1 LKKLKIIPD
10 VVQAG
15 GFETVS
21 PSATVHQAAHRMA
34 ERDQGVLPVE
44 DEVGNLVGVLTERD
58 LARWMISAGNDPKQ
72 ALVAQAMTARPDT
85 LRPDDSA
92 TDALELM
99 RIRGL
104 THIPVAGDDGKT
116 VSIVSAL
123 DLCRAVSG
131 EMDAMF
137 QKAQSEV
144 FDLPHEE

>member
-1 LKKLKIIPD
+1 MRKLKIIPE

-21 PSATVHQAAHRMA
+21 PSATVHHAARRMA
-34 ERDQGVLPVE
+34 ERDLGALSVDDE
-44 DEVGNLVGVLTERD
+44 DGNLVGVLTERD
-58 LARWMISAGNDPKQ
+58 LTRRVISAGHDPKQ
-72 ALVAQAMTARPDT
+72 TLVVQAMTARPDT

-92 TDALELM
+92 INALELM
-99 RIRGL
+99 RVRGL
-104 THIPVAGDDGKT
+104 THIPVVDDGKT

-123 DLCRAVSG
+123 DLCRAVSS

-144 FDLPHEE
+144 FDLPHEG